1 MKHIEKAER
10 CIIHEY
16 WYLVTWLSYHLRPMA
31 FRPCF
36 TTSLAQQIVFKISFD
51 SNISII
57 YESVL
62 KKSLF
67 LFVDL
72 HFPKFKS
79 KNYNFF
85 LSLLKNYISDL
96 NFGI

>member
-1 MKHIEKAER
+1 MDKQVEEAELY
-10 CIIHEY
+10 IIHKY

-36 TTSLAQQIVFKISFD
+36 TTSLAQQIIFKISLD

-67 LFVDL
+67 LLVEL
-72 HFPKFKS
+72 HLPKFKS
-79 KNYNFF
+79 E
-85 LSLLKNYISDL
+85 S
-96 NFGI
+96 